1 MGTDN
6 RQSASLSG
14 LTEKEAKEF
23 HSLFVASFIG
33 YTVIAVVAH
42 FLVGSWRP
50 WLPSAAWLLRCTEA
64 KLDSVHTALGAV
76 MPFVA

>member
-33 YTVIAVVAH
+33 FTVIAVVAH
-42 FLVGSWRP
+42 FLVWSWWP
-50 WLPSAAWLLRCTEA
+50 WLPSAKGYAMI
-64 KLDSVHTALGAV
+64 DGVHSALGAV
-76 MPFVA
+76 MSFVA